1 MPFQRGKD
9 QVLALRRNLGPLV
22 DLLIELDRRAGVASR
37 NAAVHPGIASV
48 LELLHHGR
56 QLRGV
61 ENFRNTNQHAGIRLG
76 PPANATC
83 ASSAAPGPYMR

>member
-1 MPFQRGKD
+1 
-9 QVLALRRNLGPLV
+9 
-22 DLLIELDRRAGVASR
+22 
-37 NAAVHPGIASV
+37 V

-56 QLRGV
+56 QLRDV